1 MRRVLTVLGLFLATL
16 LVSPRPAR
24 ADFWDWLQEFSGP
37 GPFHARLPNLMFDI
51 CPGDAQPFNEQGRLL
66 DSGEPSPFLRDFDE
80 PAASTLRSDNGKG
93 IARVPKCIYADFR
106 FFENRPDDNF
116 GVPGVKV
123 DFYQAGVSVRLH
135 HAIGL
140 GFGGGAMRISSP
152 GNPDAWQ
159 PMLTA
164 PRVVIKPL
172 LIYGSAEYW
181 RKHNRLH
188 LVFSTVKYY
197 LKEDIILGHVTGQDF
212 GAKPGSAN
220 ADFDFLN
227 DRVFST
233 GFVVDISDALTLAFR
248 KAR

>member
-1 MRRVLTVLGLFLATL
+1 MRRAFPVVGIFLLTL
-16 LVSPRPAR
+16 LACPPPAR
-24 ADFWDWLQEFSGP
+24 ADFWDWLSEFSGP

-93 IARVPKCIYADFR
+93 IARVPKCIYADLR

-123 DFYQAGVSVRLH
+123 DFYQAGLSVRLH

-140 GFGGGAMRISSP
+140 GFGGGAMRVSSP
-152 GNPDAWQ
+152 GSPDAWQ

-188 LVFSTVKYY
+188 LAFSTVKYY
-197 LKEDIILGHVTGQDF
+197 VKEDIILGHVTGQDF
-212 GAKPGSAN
+212 GAQPGSPN
-220 ADFDFLN
+220 SSFDIQN

-233 GFVVDISDALTLAFR
+233 GFVVDISDALTLALR
-248 KAR
+248 KMK